1 MKMKKVLE
9 RIKFWNRHAEED
21 QYLDDEIDD
30 ELNEEE
36 GLSYK
41 DKLSLK
47 RLNKKVV
54 AAMVIA
60 VLTISTII
68 GVSTVRAFGT
78 EETEME
84 TITVPATSQT
94 IQKTLSATGT
104 IISAEESSQFAT
116 TTNSYPVEEIYV
128 KVGDQVK
135 AGDQLYKLDMST
147 MEDQLSYQQ
156 QALSIQNQQNAISTD
171 NANRQL
177 QEAWDN
183 GAIKVNEA
191 NASLAEAQQ
200 AQTAANREKQNSN
213 NTLNDKKNAESS
225 AKTALDNANAAV
237 ETAKKALDDAKANS
251 NDSLISELNSKV
263 TELTNEKNNEL
274 AEDAAADVSD
284 LNTQIESIKS
294 EITSLQEAVTNAQK
308 AYDDAVSTAS
318 EKQTAYD
325 SAVAERKAAESGVQ
339 TANDAVAKANANV
352 NSAASNVG
360 NVQNSANQEIINQS
374 QAVTNNQLTTQSNTL
389 STQQEIEKSKEEL
402 SKAIVY
408 ATQDGTVTNVNIVKG
423 QTYSGLD
430 AVVIDNVTSL
440 KATADID
447 EAQIAQIAVGQRVE
461 IKTDSTGDEVLY
473 GTVSFV
479 SPTATK
485 NSTKT
490 TDSSSTTASVSKTRA
505 TYRVDVTLDD
515 ISDALRLGMT
525 AKMNF
530 IIANADNALSVPT
543 SDIQTDVDG
552 NKYVVVQKA
561 DGKTENVTVTTG
573 IADDFYTEITGGD
586 LKDGDLIV
594 ESTADD
600 GYEATLDSMGADG
613 GIYVE

>member
-1 MKMKKVLE
+1 MKMKEVFEK
-9 RIKFWNRHAEED
+9 IKFWNREVEED
-21 QYLDDEIDD
+21 EYLDDELDEELD
-30 ELNEEE
+30 ELE
-36 GLSYK
+36 GMSKK
-41 DKLSLK
+41 DKLSFK
-47 RLNKKVV
+47 KLNKKVI

-60 VLTISTII
+60 VLTISAII
-68 GVSTVRAFGT
+68 GVTTVKALGT
-78 EETEME
+78 NEQETEVL
-84 TITVPATSQT
+84 TVPATSQT

-116 TTNSYPVEEIYV
+116 TTSSYPVQEVYV

-135 AGDQLYKLDMST
+135 KGDPLYKLDMST
-147 MEDQLSYQQ
+147 MEEQLSYQQ

-183 GAIKVNEA
+183 GAIKLNEA

-200 AQTAANREKQNSN
+200 AQTAANREKQSSN
-213 NTLNDKKNAESS
+213 NTLNDKKTAESN

-237 ETAKKALDDAKANS
+237 DTAKKALDDAKANS
-251 NDSLISELNSKV
+251 NDTLINELNSKV
-263 TELTNEKNNEL
+263 TELTNEKNNKL
-274 AEDAAADVSD
+274 AEDASADVSD
-284 LNTQIESIKS
+284 INSQIDSIKS

-308 AYDDAVSTAS
+308 AYDDAVATAN
-318 EKQTAYD
+318 EKKTAYD
-325 SAVAERKAAESGVQ
+325 SAVADRKSAESSVQ
-339 TANDAVAKANANV
+339 TANDAVAKADANV
-352 NSAASNVG
+352 NSAAANVG

-374 QAVTNNQLTTQSNTL
+374 QAVTSNQLTTQSNTL
-389 STQQEIEKSKEEL
+389 STQQEIAKSQEEL
-402 SKAIVY
+402 SKATVY
-408 ATQDGTVTNVNIVKG
+408 ASQDGTVTNVNIVAG

-430 AVVIDNVTSL
+430 AVVIDNVTRL

-485 NSTKT
+485 NSTKS
-490 TDSSSTTASVSKTRA
+490 TDGASTTASVSKTRA
-505 TYRVDVTLDD
+505 TYRVDVTMDEAND
-515 ISDALRLGMT
+515 GLRLGMT

-530 IIANADNALSVPT
+530 IIANADNVLSVPT
-543 SDIQTDVDG
+543 SDIQTDMDG
-552 NKYVVVQKA
+552 NSYVVVQKG
-561 DGKTENVTVTTG
+561 DDKTENVTVTTG
-573 IADDFYTEITGGD
+573 ISDDFYTEITGGD

-594 ESTADD
+594 ESGMDD
-600 GYEATLDSMGADG
+600 SYESTLEDMGADG
-613 GIYVE
+613 GIYIE